1 MRKEFNKIKT
11 KLIFGSYNND
21 EEKREDMEKLNK
33 IICKTKNRKFECEV
47 AAIYMELYR
56 SIEE

>member
-1 MRKEFNKIKT
+1 MKKEVNEIKT
-11 KLIFGSYNND
+11 KLYFKGYKND
-21 EEKREDMEKLNK
+21 EEKRQDMEKLNK